1 MKIVHVIASIDPEG
15 GGLQAVA
22 VRIAAAQFLLGH
34 DVHLV
39 SYLGKIPARD
49 VFETISEVPGF
60 EGIVWHLLPGPDPME
75 TFLCLEGRRVLRH
88 VSHHTDI
95 FHLHGVW
102 ETLLKCAAHVARK
115 ASIRYCICPAGML
128 DRWSMQQKSWKKHTA
143 LKLGYRH
150 MLDRAHFIHALNLDE
165 ASLMEPLNLRAP
177 MKIIPNGV
185 FVEEFEPLP
194 ERGLFRRRFEVPDD
208 RRFILFLSRLHYK
221 KGLDILVTAFCA
233 VADKCPDVDLIIAG
247 PDGGA
252 RTGLMLLIHDFALE
266 DRVRVIGPIYG
277 AAKLHA
283 LVDAGCFCL
292 PSRQEGF
299 SVAITEALACATPVV
314 ITENCHFP
322 EVEAADAGVVVKL
335 DPQAVAS
342 ALISVLHDP
351 SRANEMGRNGRALVL
366 ENYTWPRIAQMTLD
380 AYAAGVH
387 AEA

>member
-1 MKIVHVIASIDPEG
+1 MKVVHVIASIDPDG

-22 VRIAAAQFLLGH
+22 VRIAAAQCLLGH
-34 DVHLV
+34 TVHLV
-39 SYLGKIPARD
+39 SYLGKVAARD
-49 VFETISEVPGF
+49 VFETIKEVPGF
-60 EGIVWHLLPGPDPME
+60 GNIIWHLLPGPDPME
-75 TFLCLEGRRVLRH
+75 TFLSLEGRRVLRD
-88 VSHHTDI
+88 VSQDADV

-102 ETLLKCAAHVARK
+102 EPVLKCAAHVAK
-115 ASIRYCICPAGML
+115 TAGIRYCVCPAGML
-128 DRWSMQQKSWKKHTA
+128 DRWSMQQKPWKKRAA

-150 MLDRAHFIHALNLDE
+150 MLDNAHFIHALNLDE
-165 ASLMEPLNLRAP
+165 ANLMEPLRLKAP
-177 MKIIPNGV
+177 RKIIPNGV
-185 FVEEFEPLP
+185 FVEEFVPLP
-194 ERGLFRRRFEVPDD
+194 ERGLFRSRFEFPDD
-208 RRFILFLSRLHYK
+208 RRFVLFLSRLHYK
-221 KGLDILVTAFCA
+221 KGLDVLAKAFRA
-233 VADKCPDVDLIIAG
+233 VANVCLDVDLIIAG

-252 RTGLMLLIHDFALE
+252 RTGLMSLIHDLALE

-283 LVDAGCFCL
+283 LVDAACFCL

-322 EVEAADAGVVVKL
+322 EVEEADAGVIVKL

-342 ALISVLHDP
+342 ALISVLYDP

-380 AYAAGVH
+380 AYAANAH
-387 AEA
+387 TET